1 MPTRTRR
8 CLGFIVLVAAGL
20 ASQRHAAA
28 VAPFS
33 LTTGSATQ
41 SFDGMTNVATS
52 ALPSGWVFASGT
64 APTWASGTLATTTQ
78 LAGTVGTGT
87 LSTTSAGGAYLFVN
101 GTASSGSD
109 KAIGFLTSNS
119 FGSPRS
125 ILFGLTND
133 TGGVISAL
141 DVGWTYEK
149 YRNGT
154 RAFDWKFFGSTDGA
168 AWTSLSG
175 GDKSYPADATN
186 SPITIAS
193 STVSPFRI
201 PSLSVAPG
209 SAYYLRW
216 DYSGVGGSTN
226 AQALGLDAFSLVVAG
241 TSPPVTGTFWDPI
254 PGAGIGGSGTWT
266 ATGATFATTV
276 AGTAV
281 GTLAATGTAVFAGTA
296 GLVTVS
302 GSVVA
307 GGLAFAVDGYTLTGG
322 TIRLPASSSVAAAG
336 GVAVEIASLLLRE
349 PGGITTFDSGT
360 SASILVSAPIAG
372 GDGIVKTGQGDLVL
386 SASSTFSGTTA
397 VSAGWLR
404 LGAGGTTGSVA
415 GPITLATADTAVVI
429 DRADDLSVATV
440 LSGSG
445 GLFKEGGNT
454 VTLTGE
460 NSYVGGTT
468 LFAGTLVVGDGGTSG
483 SIASGGPLDL
493 AAGTAIAFDRSDDV
507 TFRGTVAGDGT
518 LIQRGAGR
526 LVLAQPGVIGPSFTL
541 RAEAGV
547 VALDRGGS
555 AINGM
560 LGPGNTVEL
569 AGGTLELSGSTG
581 AATRLT
587 GATIVVDGTGTLA
600 IRRTGSPGDHVTAG
614 FDCPIA
620 ITGSSTLAFDD
631 RGNFVGPSL
640 PPVRYR
646 GTLTSTGTITL
657 DGDATVS
664 VTNSA
669 GGTAEVILAGAL
681 RAPAGAGLTK
691 IGDQTLTLACT
702 GSLSG
707 PTRVA
712 EGTLRIAAPAV
723 LSSSTTTVAAGATL
737 TVAPATGV
745 SVPGLSLAATGLVD
759 VTSGAI
765 TIGAGISPAALVARI
780 LEGRGDGSWNGTSG
794 ITSSTAAADLARSIP
809 RTVGWLDN
817 GAGSLT
823 AAYAAPGDTNLD
835 QAVDI
840 LDAANFLA
848 GGKFDSGTAAI
859 WNEGD
864 FSYDGLVDILDAA
877 DFLST
882 GLFDAGPYAS
892 LTGQSPVAAGFAP
905 GAPVAAVPEPALP
918 TGAVCI
924 AGLVSARC
932 WRRMRR
938 TSAIVRG

>member
-1 MPTRTRR
+1 MPMRSRL
-8 CLGFIVLVAAGL
+8 CLGMMLLVAAGL
-20 ASQRHAAA
+20 ASQREAAA

-33 LTTGSATQ
+33 LTTGSFTQ

-64 APTWASGTLATTTQ
+64 APTWTSGTLATTTQ

-87 LSTTSAGGAYLFVN
+87 LTTTSAGGAYLFVN
-101 GTASSGSD
+101 GTAASGSD
-109 KAIGFLTSNS
+109 KAIGFLTSGG
-119 FGSPRS
+119 FAGPRS

-154 RAFDWKFFGSTDGA
+154 RAFDWKFSGSTDGA
-168 AWTSLSG
+168 TWTSLPG
-175 GDKSYPADATN
+175 GDKAYPADTN
-186 SPITIAS
+186 NNPIAIAS
-193 STVSPFRI
+193 STVSPVRI
-201 PSLSVAPG
+201 ASLAVTPG

-216 DYSGVGGSTN
+216 DYAGVGGSTN

-241 TSPPVTGTFWDPI
+241 TSPPVTGTYWAPT

-266 ATGATFATTV
+266 ANGATFATTV
-276 AGTAV
+276 TGTAL

-296 GLVTVS
+296 GVVTVS
-302 GSVVA
+302 GSVA
-307 GGLAFAVDGYTLTGG
+307 ASGLSFATDGYTVTGG
-322 TIRLPASSSVAAAG
+322 TIRLPPSSSVAAAG
-336 GVAVEIASLLLRE
+336 GVNVEVASPLLRDA
-349 PGGITTFDSGT
+349 GGITTFDSGT
-360 SASILVSAPIAG
+360 SASILVSAAIAG
-372 GDGIVKTGQGDLVL
+372 GSGLVKTGVGDLIL
-386 SASSTFSGTTA
+386 AADNTFSGTTA
-397 VSAGWLR
+397 VAAGWLR
-404 LGAGGTTGSVA
+404 LGAGGSTGSVA
-415 GPITLATADTAVVI
+415 GPVTLATADTAVVI
-429 DRADDLSVATV
+429 DRVDDLAMATV
-440 LSGSG
+440 ISGSG

-454 VTLTGE
+454 VTLTGA
-460 NSYVGGTT
+460 NSYLGGTT

-483 SIASGGPLDL
+483 SIAPDAPLDL
-493 AAGTAIAFDRSDDV
+493 AAGTALVFDRSDDV

-518 LIQRGAGR
+518 LTQRGAGR
-526 LVLAQPGVIGPSFTL
+526 LVLAQSGTIGPSFTL

-555 AINGM
+555 AITGM
-560 LGPGNTVEL
+560 LGQGNTVEL

-587 GATIVVDGTGTLA
+587 GAAIVVDGTGTLA
-600 IRRTGSPGDHVTAG
+600 IRRTGSPGDHVTSG
-614 FDCPIA
+614 FDCPIT

-631 RGNFVGPSL
+631 RGNFVGPTL

-646 GTLTSTGTITL
+646 GTLTSTGTISL
-657 DGDATVS
+657 DGHATVS

-669 GGTAEVILAGAL
+669 GGTSEVILAGSL
-681 RAPAGAGLTK
+681 VAPAGAGLTK
-691 IGDQTLTLACT
+691 IGDQTLTLACS

-712 EGTLRIAAPAV
+712 EGTLRIAAPA
-723 LSSSTTTVAAGATL
+723 LLASSTTTVAAGATL
-737 TVAPATGV
+737 MLAPGTAV

-759 VTSGAI
+759 VTSGAL
-765 TIGAGISPAALVARI
+765 TIGAGVSPAALVARI

-794 ITSSTAAADLARSIP
+794 ITSSVAAASGGE

-817 GAGSLT
+817 GDGSVT
-823 AAYAAPGDTNLD
+823 AAFAAAGDTNLD
-835 QAVDI
+835 WQVDI
-840 LDAANFLA
+840 LDASNFLA
-848 GGKFDSGTAAI
+848 GGKFDTGSPAS

-864 FSYDGLVDILDAA
+864 FTSDGLVDILDAA
-877 DFLST
+877 SFLSN
-882 GLFDAGPYAS
+882 GLFDAGSYNGAP
-892 LTGQSPVAAGFAP
+892 AAGA
-905 GAPVAAVPEPALP
+905 VVAVPEPALP
-918 TGAVCI
+918 AGGVAI

-932 WRRMRR
+932 WRRIRR